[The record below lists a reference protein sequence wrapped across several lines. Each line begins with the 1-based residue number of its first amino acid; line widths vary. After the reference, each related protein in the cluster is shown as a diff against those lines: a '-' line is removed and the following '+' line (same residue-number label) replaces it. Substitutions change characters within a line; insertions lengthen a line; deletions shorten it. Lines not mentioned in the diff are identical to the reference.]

1 MKRILFSL
9 LTLTFAIFALSFLS
23 SCRTT
28 MPAGPAESYKDS
40 IPQPKPSIINIPVE
54 MKLTNL
60 ESLLNKQLTGII
72 YEDSVLTDDNLA
84 IKAWKKE
91 NIKLGF
97 DKGQFVYRVPLK
109 LWIKA
114 GWKIE
119 KFGISLS
126 DYREVNAEIALK
138 FKTAVAI
145 NKDWT
150 LVTKTVSDGY
160 EWLSSPVLKIGP
172 VNLPITFIA
181 DMIIKSN
188 MPTIN
193 KAIDEGLK
201 SSLDLKTT
209 AQQAWE
215 EVQKPMLLDEEY
227 KLWLKVSP
235 QAVFASPITVING
248 VVRQT
253 SAIQGV
259 AECFAGKMPA
269 FVVNPSVPNINPD
282 KKLADN
288 FVVNLLSYT
297 PFDYIDSVSKAMML
311 NTTYTFGKKSITITG
326 ITVYGSSENMII
338 ETNVTGSIKGKL
350 YFQGVPAYRASDSSI
365 VMQNLAFHI
374 DTQSFLLKTAN
385 WLYNGGIE
393 KIMQKK
399 MVYPIG
405 ADIRETYAL
414 VQESITHYDLGE
426 GFYLNGK
433 LTKMEVEQPVLSKG
447 FVVAPLAFEGKVSVV
462 LEEAGK

>member
-1 MKRILFSL
+1 MKRLLPISLCLLPFLFIL
-9 LTLTFAIFALSFLS
+9 

-28 MPAGPAESYKDS
+28 MPVKPAESYRDS
-40 IPQPKPSIINIPVE
+40 LPQPKPSLINIPVE
-54 MKLTNL
+54 MKLSNL
-60 ESLLNKQLTGII
+60 ESLLNKELTGII
-72 YEDSVLTDDNLA
+72 YQDTVLTDDNLA

-91 NIKLGF
+91 SIKLGF

-150 LVTKTVSDGY
+150 LITKTVSDGY

-181 DMIIKSN
+181 DMIVKNN
-188 MPTIN
+188 MSTIN
-193 KAIDEGLK
+193 DAIDEGLK
-201 SSLDLKTT
+201 TSLDLKAN
-209 AQQAWE
+209 AQEAWTE
-215 EVQKPMLLDEEY
+215 IQKPMLLDEEY

-235 QAVFASPITVING
+235 QAVYASPITVINNT
-248 VVRQT
+248 VRQT
-253 SAIQGV
+253 SAIQGI
-259 AECFAGKMPA
+259 AECYVGKMPGYI
-269 FVVNPSVPNINPD
+269 VNPKIPNIAPE

-288 FVVNLLSYT
+288 FIVNILSYT

-311 NTTYTFGKKSITITG
+311 NTTYNFGNKKITITG
-326 ITVYGSSENMII
+326 ITVYGSNESMII
-338 ETNVTGSIKGKL
+338 ETAVTGSVKGKL
-350 YFQGVPAYRASDSSI
+350 YFQGIPAYRPADSAI
-365 VMQNLAFHI
+365 VMQNLSFHI
-374 DTQSFLLKTAN
+374 DTQNFLLKTAN

-393 KIMQKK
+393 KMLQKK

-405 ADIRETYAL
+405 GDIRDTYNL
-414 VQESITHYDLGE
+414 VQESIAHYALGE
-426 GFYLNGK
+426 GFFLNGK
-433 LTKMEVEQPVLSKG
+433 LSKLEVQQPVLSKG
-447 FVVAPLAFEGKVSVV
+447 YVVAPLAFEGKVSVV
-462 LEEAGK
+462 LEETASSK

>member
-1 MKRILFSL
+1 MKRLV
-9 LTLTFAIFALSFLS
+9 TLTFLLYTFSFLF

-28 MPAGPAESYKDS
+28 MPVKPSESYTDS
-40 IPQPKPSIINIPVE
+40 VPQAKPSLINIPVE
-54 MKLTNL
+54 MRLSSL
-60 ESLLNKQLTGII
+60 ENLLNKQLTGII
-72 YEDSVLTDDNLA
+72 YEDTTLTDDNLA
-84 IKAWKKE
+84 IRAWKKE
-91 NIKLGF
+91 NIKLSF

-138 FKTAVAI
+138 FKTAVAV

-150 LVTKTVSDGY
+150 LVTQTVSDGY

-188 MPTIN
+188 MATIN
-193 KAIDEGLK
+193 SAIDNGLK
-201 SSLDLKTT
+201 SSLDLKAT

-215 EVQKPMLLDEEY
+215 EVQKPMLLDEDY

-235 QAVFASPITVING
+235 QAVYASPITVING
-248 VVRQT
+248 IVRQT

-259 AECFAGKMPA
+259 SECYVGKMPA
-269 FVVNPSVPNINPD
+269 YTVNPKIPSITPD

-288 FVVNLLSYT
+288 FIVNIMSYT

-311 NTTYTFGKKSITITG
+311 NTTYNFGKKSITITG
-326 ITVYGSSENMII
+326 ITVYGRDENMIV
-338 ETNVTGSIKGKL
+338 ETSVTGSIKGKL
-350 YFQGVPAYRASDSSI
+350 YFEGVPAYRSADSAI
-365 VMQNLAFHI
+365 IMENLAFHI

-393 KIMQKK
+393 KIIQKK

-405 ADIRETYAL
+405 SDIRSTYDL
-414 VQESITHYDLGE
+414 VQENIRHYDLGE
-426 GFYLNGK
+426 GFFLNGK
-433 LTKMEVEQPVLSKG
+433 LSKLEVQQPFLSKG
-447 FVVAPLAFEGKVSVV
+447 FVLAPLAFEGKVSVV
-462 LEEAGK
+462 LEESGEEK